1 MWHLNDN
8 GAIDDEIFGSRTGKT
23 GDGAILGLQVLSDY
37 SRVWKQNLVI
47 LFNDADGCFDQILPV
62 LADIALRRVGTPT
75 TVARA
80 HTELQLKMK
89 HYIKTAVEVSKGYIQ
104 YRKDTR
110 QKMQNGIIL
119 LLIGLIG
126 GIGQGGGGSPII
138 WMVVLMIM
146 MATYKES
153 QSGAEMWDA
162 VTCERIR
169 CWIISYV
176 DDNTLVQHFRYSDSV
191 NYILQEMKKSLQEW
205 HTL

>member
-1 MWHLNDN
+1 MNLSPQTSSCGRPDTPLVS
-8 GAIDDEIFGSRTGKT
+8 SRNLRPPWDSLAT
-23 GDGAILGLQVLSDY
+23 LS
-37 SRVWKQNLVI
+37 S
-47 LFNDADGCFDQILPV
+47 
-62 LADIALRRVGTPT
+62 
-75 TVARA
+75 
-80 HTELQLKMK
+80 
-89 HYIKTAVEVSKGYIQ
+89 
-104 YRKDTR
+104 
-110 QKMQNGIIL
+110 
-119 LLIGLIG
+119 
-126 GIGQGGGGSPII
+126 
-138 WMVVLMIM
+138 VVLMIM